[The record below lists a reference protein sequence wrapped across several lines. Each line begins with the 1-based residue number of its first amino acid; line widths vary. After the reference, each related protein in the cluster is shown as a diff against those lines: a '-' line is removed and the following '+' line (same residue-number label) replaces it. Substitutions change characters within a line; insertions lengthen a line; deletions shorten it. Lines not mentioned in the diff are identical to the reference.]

1 MKNAPLLL
9 TPDAMVVQPS
19 VRPLGRTPHIKIHAF
34 CETDTFAAAMHKV
47 ARDRRFQ
54 RAVTDVTQGGIGA
67 AIGFC
72 STNPTPDVLVLESN
86 AAKHDLLASL
96 ADLAPVC
103 DERTKVIII
112 GASNDISLYRELM
125 DGGVAEYLLAPVD
138 PLAII
143 GTVLRLFPEKNAVRI
158 GKICAVV
165 GAKGG
170 VGSSVLAQNLAW
182 MMAQNESATILADM
196 DLQFGTAALNYNIDC
211 PIGFADQLP
220 EADRLDG
227 ALLERL
233 LFKYGSHL
241 SILPCATAAHIA
253 TDLDADILDKIIEI
267 ARTMF
272 PHVLLDLPNAWSP
285 LVRSVLETADDII
298 VIAEPDLASLR
309 NARCLLDFVKAARP
323 NDLQPRL
330 VLNKVGMPKRKEIAP
345 DKFVAALKAELSAQV
360 AFDPATFSAAA
371 SNGQMIAEVSKR
383 AAATQVLEHL
393 ARQVMG
399 LPSPRKGTAV
409 GNIWRRASGKA

>member
-9 TPDAMVVQPS
+9 TPDAMVAQPR

-34 CETDTFAAAMHKV
+34 CETGALENAMQKV

-54 RAVTDVTQGGIGA
+54 RAVTDVMPGGIGA
-67 AIGFC
+67 AIAFC
-72 STNPTPDVLVLESN
+72 SNNPTPDVLLLESH
-86 AAKHDLLASL
+86 AAKQDLLAAL

-103 DERTKVIII
+103 DEKTKVIVV
-112 GASNDISLYRELM
+112 GTSNDISLYRELM

-143 GTVLRLFPEKNAVRI
+143 GTVLRFFPEKNAVRI
-158 GKICAVV
+158 GKVCAVV
-165 GAKGG
+165 GTKGG

-182 MMAQNESATILADM
+182 TMSQNGSATILADM

-233 LFKYGSHL
+233 LFKYGPHL
-241 SILPCATAAHIA
+241 SVLPGATAAHTA
-253 TDLDADILDKIIEI
+253 TELDAEIVDKMMEL

-272 PHVLLDLPNAWSP
+272 PHIILDLPNAWSP
-285 LVRSVLETADDII
+285 LVRSVLGTADEII
-298 VIAEPDLASLR
+298 VVAEPDLASLR
-309 NARCLLDFVKAARP
+309 NARSLLDFVKAARP
-323 NDLQPRL
+323 NDPPPRL
-330 VLNKVGMPKRKEIAP
+330 VLNKVGMPKRNEIKP
-345 DKFVAALKAELSAQV
+345 DKFAAALKVNLAAQV
-360 AFDPATFSAAA
+360 AFDPANFSAAA
-371 SNGQMIAEVSKR
+371 NNGQMITEFSKK
-383 AAATQVLEHL
+383 AAVTPILGQL

-399 LPSPRKGTAV
+399 LPSAKKGI
-409 GNIWRRASGKA
+409 GLRNFWRR